1 MLTEQEARRIAD
13 VFLKTADLP
22 NIGERIRRARAE
34 VPHATDDDI
43 KQALKTHLELARL
56 AKIDAGI
63 ELEEIERELD
73 RWADD
78 GG

>member
-1 MLTEQEARRIAD
+1 
-13 VFLKTADLP
+13 
-22 NIGERIRRARAE
+22 
-34 VPHATDDDI
+34 
-43 KQALKTHLELARL
+43 LELARL

-73 RWADD
+73 RLADD

>member
-43 KQALKTHLELARL
+43 RQALTTHLELTRLDQTDAR
-56 AKIDAGI
+56 I
-63 ELEEIERELD
+63 EVEEIKRELD
-73 RWADD
+73 RLADEQD
-78 GG
+78 